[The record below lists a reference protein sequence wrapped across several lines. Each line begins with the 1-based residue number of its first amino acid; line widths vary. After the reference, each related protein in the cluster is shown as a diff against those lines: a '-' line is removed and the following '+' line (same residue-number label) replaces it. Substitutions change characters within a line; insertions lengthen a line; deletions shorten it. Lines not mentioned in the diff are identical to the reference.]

1 MSKHELEGLG
11 SSSIPAVLYLVPYR
25 SAAARPPQPRR
36 RTAGRPPARSLR
48 ATPRG
53 SLGTTMAARAPPRR
67 SAPAGVCVRMCV
79 CACARVRVCVAHF
92 RDAEPSNS
100 NTQGMLL
107 ALGDETAQRPCQVGA
122 RPFRHAA
129 RPPATGSTSP
139 RRCRHQQWRL
149 GRGHAHS
156 RHPPGCVL
164 CGVSRPCRFEW
175 LPVRMAVTRVV
186 V

>member
-1 MSKHELEGLG
+1 MRGWV
-11 SSSIPAVLYLVPYR
+11 AVLYLWFCTWFPTAPLPLDLR
-25 SAAARPPQPRR
+25 SLGGARQDDLPHEVFEQRLAEVFVRPRPRELHLAAAL
-36 RTAGRPPARSLR
+36 LR
-48 ATPRG
+48 EYVCVC
-53 SLGTTMAARAPPRR
+53 
-67 SAPAGVCVRMCV
+67 VCVRVRACV
-79 CACARVRVCVAHF
+79 CVSHRSATPNH
-92 RDAEPSNS
+92 P
-100 NTQGMLL
+100 TQTPKCSMLL
-107 ALGDETAQRPCQVGA
+107 APGDETAQRPCQVGA

-139 RRCRHQQWRL
+139 TRCRHQQWRL